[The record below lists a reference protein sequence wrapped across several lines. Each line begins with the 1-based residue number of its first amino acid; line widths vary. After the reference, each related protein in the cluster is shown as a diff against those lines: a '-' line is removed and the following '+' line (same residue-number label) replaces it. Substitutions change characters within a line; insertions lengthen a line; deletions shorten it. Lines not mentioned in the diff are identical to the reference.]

1 MSIIKP
7 NITYGHV
14 LSVGG
19 LVISGRGFFCVSRA
33 SAVFVF
39 LCCIR
44 VFGAFGACGAEG
56 AAANKGV
63 TTLRAFGAEL

>member
-1 MSIIKP
+1 MTIIKP
-7 NITYGHV
+7 NITSGHVLHVGGLV

-19 LVISGRGFFCVSRA
+19 FFSLSRA

-63 TTLRAFGAEL
+63 TTLRAFGAPL

>member
-1 MSIIKP
+1 MATIKP

-14 LSVGG
+14 LHVGGLALSVGG
-19 LVISGRGFFCVSRA
+19 VFSMSRA

-63 TTLRAFGAEL
+63 TTLRAFGAPP